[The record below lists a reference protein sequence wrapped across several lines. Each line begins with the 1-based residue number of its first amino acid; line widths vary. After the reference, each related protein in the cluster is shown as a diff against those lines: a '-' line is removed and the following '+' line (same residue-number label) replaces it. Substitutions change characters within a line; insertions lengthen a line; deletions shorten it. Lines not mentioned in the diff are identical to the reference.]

1 MHPNPLL
8 DPRFWNDVGARQREP
23 LSAALRCRG
32 EWHGNYQCVST
43 AAGSVG
49 LAIESEAA
57 YTPEK
62 LRAA

>member
-1 MHPNPLL
+1 MHLNPLL
-8 DPRFWNDVGARQREP
+8 DPEFWNDVGARQRQL

-32 EWHGNYQCVST
+32 EWHGNCQCVRT
-43 AAGSVG
+43 AADSAR

>member
-1 MHPNPLL
+1 MEVP
-8 DPRFWNDVGARQREP
+8 
-23 LSAALRCRG
+23 
-32 EWHGNYQCVST
+32 T
-43 AAGSVG
+43 AAGDTNGAAPPAAPFTDSTAEVG

>member
-8 DPRFWNDVGARQREP
+8 DPGFWNNVDARQQQLR
-23 LSAALRCRG
+23 SAALRCRG
-32 EWHGNYQCVST
+32 ELCGECRCVRT

-57 YTPEK
+57 HTPEK

>member
-8 DPRFWNDVGARQREP
+8 DPGFGNDVGARQRQL

-32 EWHGNYQCVST
+32 EWHGNCQCVRT